1 MEDAIRAFVTFLEV
15 ERGASRETIRAYH
28 SDLNKFVAF
37 ANTVRAS
44 GAGPFTPQI
53 VDSFLIRRYL
63 ANLDEHKKK
72 KSTLARKLAT
82 LRSFYRFLLRE
93 GRVAAN
99 PADDVYTPKLP
110 QHLPRVLTKDDA
122 NALME
127 FPDGDRLCDLRDRAI
142 LETLYSTGTR
152 VSELV
157 GMNREDVNLKDGI
170 VRVKGKGRKER
181 LVPIGAVALEAIK
194 EYQNALQN
202 SALRRTL
209 PAHQLAGAHKPGT
222 LYSSRRAPQHSALN
236 EPAVF
241 LNSRGGRL
249 PARSVERVVAAYSSR
264 LAVGKISPHA
274 LRHSFATH
282 LLDEGADLRA
292 IQELLGHASL
302 DTTQK
307 YTHLAMD
314 QLLKVYDQAHPR
326 AKDAPVKRRPTHGA
340 SST

>member
-28 SDLNKFVAF
+28 SDLRQFVTFVKAIRPTH
-37 ANTVRAS
+37 AE
-44 GAGPFTPQI
+44 PFTPRTA
-53 VDSFLIRRYL
+53 DSLLIRSYL
-63 ANLDEHKKK
+63 ARLDQDNEK

-99 PADDVYTPKLP
+99 PADDVHTPKLP

-127 FPDGDRLCDLRDRAI
+127 FPDGKRLSDLRDRAI

-157 GMNREDVNLKDGI
+157 GMSWEDINFNDGI
-170 VRVKGKGRKER
+170 VRVRGKGRKER

-194 EYQNALQN
+194 EYQAALHH
-202 SALRRTL
+202 SELST
-209 PAHQLAGAHKPGT
+209 
-222 LYSSRRAPQHSALN
+222 QHSALN
-236 EPAVF
+236 ETAVF
-241 LNSRGGRL
+241 RNSRGGRL
-249 PARSVERVVAAYSSR
+249 TARSVERLVATYSSR
-264 LAVGKISPHA
+264 LSAGRISPHA

-282 LLDEGADLRA
+282 LLDEGADLRV

-326 AKDAPVKRRPTHGA
+326 AKEESIKKAPKHGV

>member
-28 SDLNKFVAF
+28 SDLRQFVTFVKAIRPTH
-37 ANTVRAS
+37 AE
-44 GAGPFTPQI
+44 PFTPRTA
-53 VDSFLIRRYL
+53 DSLLIRSYL
-63 ANLDEHKKK
+63 ARLDQDNEK

-93 GRVAAN
+93 GRVTAN
-99 PADDVYTPKLP
+99 PANDVHTPKLP

-127 FPDGDRLCDLRDRAI
+127 FPDGDRLSDLRDRAI

-157 GMNREDVNLKDGI
+157 GMSWEDINFNDGI
-170 VRVKGKGRKER
+170 VRIRGKGRKER

-194 EYQNALQN
+194 DYQAALQH
-202 SALRRTL
+202 SAFST
-209 PAHQLAGAHKPGT
+209 
-222 LYSSRRAPQHSALN
+222 QHSALN
-236 EPAVF
+236 ETAVF
-241 LNSRGGRL
+241 RNSRGGRL
-249 PARSVERVVAAYSSR
+249 TARSVERLVATYSTR
-264 LAVGKISPHA
+264 LSAGRISPHA

-282 LLDEGADLRA
+282 LLDEGADLRV

-314 QLLKVYDQAHPR
+314 QLLKVYDHAHPR
-326 AKDAPVKRRPTHGA
+326 AKEASIKKAPKHGV

>member
-28 SDLNKFVAF
+28 SDLRQFVAF
-37 ANTVRAS
+37 AKTVRTSHAE
-44 GAGPFTPQI
+44 PFTPRT
-53 VDSFLIRRYL
+53 VDSLLIRSYL
-63 ANLDEHKKK
+63 ARLDQDKEK

-99 PADDVYTPKLP
+99 PADEVHTPKLP

-127 FPDGDRLCDLRDRAI
+127 FPDGDRVSDLRDRAI

-157 GMNREDVNLKDGI
+157 GMNWEDVNLNDGI
-170 VRVKGKGRKER
+170 VRVKGKSRKER
-181 LVPIGAVALEAIK
+181 QVPIGSVAVEVIK
-194 EYQNALQN
+194 EYQTALH
-202 SALRRTL
+202 L
-209 PAHQLAGAHKPGT
+209 
-222 LYSSRRAPQHSALN
+222 SALN
-236 EPAVF
+236 ETAVF
-241 LNSRGGRL
+241 QNSRGGRL
-249 PARSVERVVAAYSSR
+249 TARSVERLVATYSSR
-264 LAVGKISPHA
+264 LLTGRISPHA
-274 LRHSFATH
+274 LRHAFATH

-314 QLLKVYDQAHPR
+314 QLLRVYDHAHPR
-326 AKDAPVKRRPTHGA
+326 AKEESAKKSPKHGV

>member
-28 SDLNKFVAF
+28 SDLRQFVTFVKAIRPTH
-37 ANTVRAS
+37 AE
-44 GAGPFTPQI
+44 PFTPRTA
-53 VDSFLIRRYL
+53 DSLLIRSYL
-63 ANLDEHKKK
+63 ATLDQDNEK

-99 PADDVYTPKLP
+99 PANDVHTPKLP

-127 FPDGDRLCDLRDRAI
+127 FPAGDRLSDLRDRAI

-157 GMNREDVNLKDGI
+157 GMSWEDINFNDGI

-181 LVPIGAVALEAIK
+181 LVPIGAVALEAIRD
-194 EYQNALQN
+194 YQVALHR
-202 SALRRTL
+202 SAFSKTL
-209 PAHQLAGAHKPGT
+209 PAHQLAGAHKRGA
-222 LYSSRRAPQHSALN
+222 LYSSRRAPQHSAPN
-236 EPAVF
+236 ETAVF
-241 LNSRGGRL
+241 RNSRGGRL
-249 PARSVERVVAAYSSR
+249 TARSVERLVATYSAR
-264 LAVGKISPHA
+264 LSAGRISPHA

-282 LLDEGADLRA
+282 LLDEGADLRV

-314 QLLKVYDQAHPR
+314 QLLKVYDHAHPR
-326 AKDAPVKRRPTHGA
+326 AKEESIKKAPKHGV

>member
-28 SDLNKFVAF
+28 SDLSQFVAF
-37 ANTVRAS
+37 AKAVLAS
-44 GAGPFTPQI
+44 QARPFTPHT

-72 KSTLARKLAT
+72 KSTLARRLAT
-82 LRSFYRFLLRE
+82 LRTFYRFLVRE
-93 GRVAAN
+93 GRVTAN
-99 PADDVYTPKLP
+99 PADDVHTPKLP
-110 QHLPRVLTKDDA
+110 QYLPRVLTKDDA

-127 FPDGDRLCDLRDRAI
+127 FPDGDRLCDLRDQAI

-194 EYQNALQN
+194 EYQRALQN
-202 SALRRTL
+202 
-209 PAHQLAGAHKPGT
+209 
-222 LYSSRRAPQHSALN
+222 SALN

-249 PARSVERVVAAYSSR
+249 TARSVERVVAAYSSR

-326 AKDAPVKRRPTHGA
+326 AKDASVKRRATHGA

>member
-1 MEDAIRAFVTFLEV
+1 MDDAIRAFVTFLEV

-28 SDLNKFVAF
+28 SDLSQFVAF
-37 ANTVRAS
+37 AKTVRAS
-44 GAGPFTPQI
+44 DGPLTPQA
-53 VDSFLIRRYL
+53 VDSLLIRSYL
-63 ANLDEHKKK
+63 ARLDQRKEK

-82 LRSFYRFLLRE
+82 LRSLYRFLMRE
-93 GRVAAN
+93 GRVGTN
-99 PADDVYTPKLP
+99 PADDVHTPKLP

-157 GMNREDVNLKDGI
+157 GMNWDDINLGDGI
-170 VRVKGKGRKER
+170 VRVRGKGKKER
-181 LVPIGAVALEAIK
+181 TVPIGAVALEAIK
-194 EYQNALQN
+194 EYQAALQHP
-202 SALRRTL
+202 ALRKTL
-209 PAHQLAGAHKPGT
+209 PAHQLTGAHKPGA
-222 LYSSRRAPQHSALN
+222 LYSSRRAPQHSAQYD
-236 EPAVF
+236 ETAVF
-241 LNSRGGRL
+241 RNSRGGRL
-249 PARSVERVVAAYSSR
+249 TARSVERLVAAYSSR
-264 LAVGKISPHA
+264 LAVGKVSPHG

-314 QLLKVYDQAHPR
+314 QLLKVYDRAHPR
-326 AKDAPVKRRPTHGA
+326 AKEASLKRRPAHGA

>member
-28 SDLNKFVAF
+28 SDLSQFVAF
-37 ANTVRAS
+37 AKTVRAS
-44 GAGPFTPQI
+44 DAGALTPQT
-53 VDSFLIRRYL
+53 VDSLLIRSYL
-63 ANLDEHKKK
+63 ARLDQHKEK
-72 KSTLARKLAT
+72 KSTLARKLAA

-99 PADDVYTPKLP
+99 PANDVHTPKLP

-157 GMNREDVNLKDGI
+157 GMNWEDVNLQDGI
-170 VRVKGKGRKER
+170 VRVRGKGRKER
-181 LVPIGAVALEAIK
+181 MVPIGAVALEAIE
-194 EYQNALQN
+194 EYQAALQN
-202 SALRRTL
+202 SALRKTL
-209 PAHQLAGAHKPGT
+209 PAHQLAGTHKPGA
-222 LYSSRRAPQHSALN
+222 LYSSRRAPQHSALY
-236 EPAVF
+236 ETAVF
-241 LNSRGGRL
+241 RNARGGRVT
-249 PARSVERVVAAYSSR
+249 ARSVERLVAAYSSR
-264 LAVGKISPHA
+264 LAAGRISPHG

-326 AKDAPVKRRPTHGA
+326 AKEASVKRRPTHGP

>member
-1 MEDAIRAFVTFLEV
+1 MEDAIRAFVTCLEV
-15 ERGASRETIRAYH
+15 ERGASRETIRAYQ
-28 SDLNKFVAF
+28 SDLRQFVAF
-37 ANTVRAS
+37 AKTTRNTEDES
-44 GAGPFTPQI
+44 FTPVM
-53 VDSFLIRRYL
+53 VDSVLIRSYL
-63 ANLDEHKKK
+63 AYLDGHQEKKA
-72 KSTLARKLAT
+72 TLARKLAT

-99 PADDVYTPKLP
+99 PADSVHTPKLP

-127 FPDGDRLCDLRDRAI
+127 FPGGDRLTDLRDRAI

-157 GMNREDVNLKDGI
+157 GMNWEDINIPDGI

-181 LVPIGAVALEAIK
+181 LVPIGTVALEAIK
-194 EYQNALQN
+194 EYQAALHRSIPIEAERALQ
-202 SALRRTL
+202 LDG
-209 PAHQLAGAHKPGT
+209 AHQRDT
-222 LYSSRRAPQHSALN
+222 LYPSYRQAQHSAPN
-236 EPAVF
+236 ETAVF
-241 LNSRGGRL
+241 RNVRGSRL
-249 PARSVERVVAAYSSR
+249 TARSIERLVAAYSSR
-264 LAVGKISPHA
+264 LPVGRISPHA

-314 QLLKVYDQAHPR
+314 HLLKVYDESHPR
-326 AKDAPVKRRPTHGA
+326 AKEEKASKPPNHGV

>member
-1 MEDAIRAFVTFLEV
+1 MDDAIRAFVTCLEV

-28 SDLNKFVAF
+28 SDLRQFVAF
-37 ANTVRAS
+37 AKSIRNTQ
-44 GAGPFTPQI
+44 GEPFIPVM
-53 VDSFLIRRYL
+53 VDSLLIRSYL
-63 ANLDEHKKK
+63 AFLDKHKEK

-93 GRVAAN
+93 GLVTAN
-99 PADDVYTPKLP
+99 PADDVHTPKLP

-127 FPDGDRLCDLRDRAI
+127 LPDGNRLTDLRDRAI

-157 GMNREDVNLKDGI
+157 GMNWEDINLRDGM

-181 LVPIGAVALEAIK
+181 LIPVGAVALEAIK
-194 EYQNALQN
+194 EYQEALHR
-202 SALRRTL
+202 STHST
-209 PAHQLAGAHKPGT
+209 P
-222 LYSSRRAPQHSALN
+222 HSALN
-236 EPAVF
+236 ETAVF
-241 LNSRGGRL
+241 RNARGGRL
-249 PARSVERVVAAYSSR
+249 TARSIERLVAAYSGR
-264 LAVGKISPHA
+264 LPVGRISPHA

-282 LLDEGADLRA
+282 LLDEGVDLRA

-314 QLLKVYDQAHPR
+314 QLLKVYDQSHPR
-326 AKDAPVKRRPTHGA
+326 AKEESNTKPTNHGV

>member
-28 SDLNKFVAF
+28 SDLIQFVAF
-37 ANTVRAS
+37 AKAVRPSHAE
-44 GAGPFTPQI
+44 PLTPQT
-53 VDSFLIRRYL
+53 VDSLFIRGYL
-63 ANLDEHKKK
+63 AKLDRDKEK

-93 GRVAAN
+93 GRVVAN
-99 PADDVYTPKLP
+99 PAADVHTPKLP

-127 FPDGDRLCDLRDRAI
+127 FPEGDRISNLRDRAI
-142 LETLYSTGTR
+142 LEMLYSTGTR

-157 GMNREDVNLKDGI
+157 GMNWEDIDLCDGI

-181 LVPIGAVALEAIK
+181 LVPVGAVAVEALK
-194 EYQNALQN
+194 EYQAALH
-202 SALRRTL
+202 T
-209 PAHQLAGAHKPGT
+209 PAAGHAAST
-222 LYSSRRAPQHSALN
+222 ETS
-236 EPAVF
+236 AVF
-241 LNSRGGRL
+241 RNSRGGRL
-249 PARSVERVVAAYSSR
+249 TARSVERLVAAYSSR
-264 LAVGKISPHA
+264 LATGRISPHG

-314 QLLKVYDQAHPR
+314 QLLKVYDQTHPR
-326 AKDAPVKRRPTHGA
+326 ARETAVKKRPTHGA

>member
-28 SDLNKFVAF
+28 SDLIQFVAF
-37 ANTVRAS
+37 AKTVRTSHAE
-44 GAGPFTPQI
+44 PLTPQT
-53 VDSFLIRRYL
+53 VDSLFIRSYL
-63 ANLDEHKKK
+63 AKLDRGKEK

-99 PADDVYTPKLP
+99 PAADVHTPKLP

-127 FPDGDRLCDLRDRAI
+127 FPDGDRLCNLRDRAI
-142 LETLYSTGTR
+142 LEMLYSTGTR

-157 GMNREDVNLKDGI
+157 GMNWEDIDLRDGI

-181 LVPIGAVALEAIK
+181 LVPVGAVALEALK
-194 EYQNALQN
+194 EYQAALHTQ
-202 SALRRTL
+202 T
-209 PAHQLAGAHKPGT
+209 AGHAAST
-222 LYSSRRAPQHSALN
+222 EETR
-236 EPAVF
+236 AVF
-241 LNSRGGRL
+241 RNSRGGRL
-249 PARSVERVVAAYSSR
+249 TARSVERLVAAYSSR
-264 LAVGKISPHA
+264 LAVGRISPHG

-314 QLLKVYDQAHPR
+314 QLLKVYDQTHPR
-326 AKDAPVKRRPTHGA
+326 AKEAAVKKRPTHGA

>member
-1 MEDAIRAFVTFLEV
+1 MDDAIRAFVTCLEV

-28 SDLNKFVAF
+28 SDLRQFVAF
-37 ANTVRAS
+37 AKTIRKPQ
-44 GAGPFTPQI
+44 GEPFRPVM
-53 VDSFLIRRYL
+53 VDALMIRNYL
-63 ANLDEHKKK
+63 AFLDQHKEK

-93 GRVAAN
+93 GRVTAN

-110 QHLPRVLTKDDA
+110 QHLPRVLTKDEA

-127 FPDGDRLCDLRDRAI
+127 FPDGHRLADLRDRAI

-152 VSELV
+152 VGELV
-157 GMNREDVNLKDGI
+157 GMNWEDINFSDGI

-181 LVPIGAVALEAIK
+181 LIPIGAVALEAIK
-194 EYQNALQN
+194 EYQAALHRL
-202 SALRRTL
+202 ALST
-209 PAHQLAGAHKPGT
+209 P
-222 LYSSRRAPQHSALN
+222 HSALN
-236 EPAVF
+236 ETAVF
-241 LNSRGGRL
+241 RNARGGRL
-249 PARSVERVVAAYSSR
+249 TARSIERLVATYSSR
-264 LAVGKISPHA
+264 LPVGRISPHA

-314 QLLKVYDQAHPR
+314 QLLNVYDQSHPR
-326 AKDAPVKRRPTHGA
+326 AKGA
-340 SST
+340 SAKKPPNHGVSST

>member
-28 SDLNKFVAF
+28 SDLNRFVAF
-37 ANTVRAS
+37 AKTVRAS
-44 GAGPFTPQI
+44 HAGPFTPHM
-53 VDSFLIRRYL
+53 VDPFLIRSYL
-63 ANLDEHKKK
+63 AALDQHKEK

-99 PADDVYTPKLP
+99 PADEVHTPKLP
-110 QHLPRVLTKDDA
+110 QPLPRVLSKDDA
-122 NALME
+122 SALME
-127 FPDGDRLCDLRDRAI
+127 FPDGTRLADWRDRAI

-157 GMNREDVNLKDGI
+157 GMNWEDVNLSDGI
-170 VRVKGKGRKER
+170 VRVRGKGRKER
-181 LVPIGAVALEAIK
+181 LIPIGAVALDAIK
-194 EYQNALQN
+194 EYQTALH
-202 SALRRTL
+202 R
-209 PAHQLAGAHKPGT
+209 LAIPGAPSQSKGST
-222 LYSSRRAPQHSALN
+222 QHSARH
-236 EPAVF
+236 ETAVF
-241 LNSRGGRL
+241 RNLRGGRL
-249 PARSVERVVAAYSSR
+249 TARSVERMVAAYSSR
-264 LAVGKISPHA
+264 LPVSRISPHA

-326 AKDAPVKRRPTHGA
+326 AKPESPGKPPRQGT

>member
-1 MEDAIRAFVTFLEV
+1 MDDAIRAFVTCLEV

-28 SDLNKFVAF
+28 SDLRQFVAF
-37 ANTVRAS
+37 AKTIRNTQ
-44 GAGPFTPQI
+44 GEPFIPVM
-53 VDSFLIRRYL
+53 VDSLLIRSYL
-63 ANLDEHKKK
+63 AFLDRHKEK

-99 PADDVYTPKLP
+99 PADDVHTPKLP
-110 QHLPRVLTKDDA
+110 QHLPRVLTKDEA

-127 FPDGDRLCDLRDRAI
+127 FPEGHRLSDLRDRAI

-152 VSELV
+152 VGELV
-157 GMNREDVNLKDGI
+157 GMNWEDINLSDGL

-181 LVPIGAVALEAIK
+181 LVPIGAVALDAIK
-194 EYQNALQN
+194 EYQ
-202 SALRRTL
+202 SALHRSALSIPPDNARGSE
-209 PAHQLAGAHKPGT
+209 PIEAQL
-222 LYSSRRAPQHSALN
+222 SALN
-236 EPAVF
+236 ETAVF
-241 LNSRGGRL
+241 RNARGGRL
-249 PARSVERVVAAYSSR
+249 TARSIERLVATYSSR
-264 LAVGKISPHA
+264 LPVGRISPHA

-314 QLLKVYDQAHPR
+314 QLLKVYDQSHPR
-326 AKDAPVKRRPTHGA
+326 AKGA
-340 SST
+340 SAKKPPNHGVSST

>member
-15 ERGASRETIRAYH
+15 ERGASRDTIRAYH
-28 SDLNKFVAF
+28 SDLSQFVSF
-37 ANTVRAS
+37 AKSLQAS
-44 GAGPFTPQI
+44 QAEPFTPQA
-53 VDSFLIRRYL
+53 VDSLLIRSYL
-63 ANLDEHKKK
+63 AKLDQHKEK

-82 LRSFYRFLLRE
+82 LRGFYRFLLRE

-99 PADDVYTPKLP
+99 PADDVQTPKLP

-127 FPDGDRLCDLRDRAI
+127 FPDGHRLCDLRDRAI

-157 GMNREDVNLKDGI
+157 GMNWDDMNLRDGV
-170 VRVKGKGRKER
+170 VRIRGKGRKER
-181 LVPIGAVALEAIK
+181 LVPVGTVAVEAIK
-194 EYQNALQN
+194 EYQTALQRSVLSIEE
-202 SALRRTL
+202 SALKE
-209 PAHQLAGAHKPGT
+209 A
-222 LYSSRRAPQHSALN
+222 
-236 EPAVF
+236 AVF
-241 LNSRGGRL
+241 RNARGGRL
-249 PARSVERVVAAYSSR
+249 TVRSVERLVAGYSSR
-264 LAVGKISPHA
+264 LAVGRISPHG

-314 QLLKVYDQAHPR
+314 QLLKVYDQTHPR
-326 AKDAPVKRRPTHGA
+326 AKDASGKRRPTHGA

>member
-28 SDLNKFVAF
+28 SDLRQFVTFVKAIRPTH
-37 ANTVRAS
+37 AE
-44 GAGPFTPQI
+44 PFTPRTA
-53 VDSFLIRRYL
+53 DSLLIRSYL
-63 ANLDEHKKK
+63 ARLDQDNEK

-99 PADDVYTPKLP
+99 PANDVHTPRLP

-127 FPDGDRLCDLRDRAI
+127 FPDGDRLSDLRDRAI

-157 GMNREDVNLKDGI
+157 GMSWEDINFNDGI
-170 VRVKGKGRKER
+170 VRIRGKGRKER
-181 LVPIGAVALEAIK
+181 LVPIGAVALEAIRD
-194 EYQNALQN
+194 YQAALHR
-202 SALRRTL
+202 SAFST
-209 PAHQLAGAHKPGT
+209 QQ
-222 LYSSRRAPQHSALN
+222 SAPN
-236 EPAVF
+236 ETAVF
-241 LNSRGGRL
+241 RNSRGGRL
-249 PARSVERVVAAYSSR
+249 TARSVERLVATYSAR
-264 LAVGKISPHA
+264 LSAGRISPHA

-282 LLDEGADLRA
+282 LLDEGADLRV

-314 QLLKVYDQAHPR
+314 QLLKVYDHAHPR
-326 AKDAPVKRRPTHGA
+326 AKEESIKKAPKHGA
-340 SST
+340 S

>member
-28 SDLNKFVAF
+28 SDLRQFVTFVKAIRPTH
-37 ANTVRAS
+37 AE
-44 GAGPFTPQI
+44 PFTPRTA
-53 VDSFLIRRYL
+53 DSLLIRSYL
-63 ANLDEHKKK
+63 ARLDQDNEK

-99 PADDVYTPKLP
+99 PADDVHTPKLP

-127 FPDGDRLCDLRDRAI
+127 FPDGKRLSDLRDRAI

-157 GMNREDVNLKDGI
+157 GMSWEDINFNDGI
-170 VRVKGKGRKER
+170 VRVRGKGRKER

-194 EYQNALQN
+194 EYQAALHH
-202 SALRRTL
+202 SELST
-209 PAHQLAGAHKPGT
+209 
-222 LYSSRRAPQHSALN
+222 QHSALN
-236 EPAVF
+236 ETAVF
-241 LNSRGGRL
+241 RNSRGGRL
-249 PARSVERVVAAYSSR
+249 TARSVERLVATYSSR
-264 LAVGKISPHA
+264 LSAGRISPHA

-282 LLDEGADLRA
+282 LLDEGADLRV
-292 IQELLGHASL
+292 IQELLGHASI

-314 QLLKVYDQAHPR
+314 QLLKVYDHAHPR
-326 AKDAPVKRRPTHGA
+326 AMEESITKAPKHGV

>member
-28 SDLNKFVAF
+28 SDLTQFVALTK
-37 ANTVRAS
+37 TVRAS
-44 GAGPFTPQI
+44 QAGPFTPQM
-53 VDSFLIRRYL
+53 VDSFLIRSYL
-63 ANLDEHKKK
+63 ATLDQHKEK

-93 GRVAAN
+93 GRVTVN
-99 PADDVYTPKLP
+99 PADDVHTPKLP

-127 FPDGDRLCDLRDRAI
+127 FPDGERLCDLRDRAI

-157 GMNREDVNLKDGI
+157 GMNWNDINLRDGV
-170 VRVKGKGRKER
+170 VRVRGKGRKER
-181 LVPIGAVALEAIK
+181 LVPIGAVALEAMK
-194 EYQNALQN
+194 EYQTAL
-202 SALRRTL
+202 
-209 PAHQLAGAHKPGT
+209 
-222 LYSSRRAPQHSALN
+222 QHSALSTQRSALD
-236 EPAVF
+236 ETAVF
-241 LNSRGGRL
+241 RNSRGGRL
-249 PARSVERVVAAYSSR
+249 TARSVERVVAAYSSR
-264 LAVGKISPHA
+264 LAAGSISPHG

-314 QLLKVYDQAHPR
+314 QLLKVYDQTHPR
-326 AKDAPVKRRPTHGA
+326 AKDTSVKRRPIHGA

>member
-28 SDLNKFVAF
+28 SDLSQFIAF
-37 ANTVRAS
+37 AKTALAS
-44 GAGPFTPQI
+44 QARPFTPHT

-63 ANLDEHKKK
+63 ASLDEHKKK
-72 KSTLARKLAT
+72 KSTLARRLAT
-82 LRSFYRFLLRE
+82 LRTFYRFLVRE
-93 GRVAAN
+93 GRMAAN
-99 PADDVYTPKLP
+99 PADDVHTPKLP

-170 VRVKGKGRKER
+170 VRVRGKGRKER
-181 LVPIGAVALEAIK
+181 LVPIAAVALEAIT
-194 EYQNALQN
+194 EYQEALQR
-202 SALRRTL
+202 SALST
-209 PAHQLAGAHKPGT
+209 A
-222 LYSSRRAPQHSALN
+222 HSALH
-236 EPAVF
+236 ETAVF

-249 PARSVERVVAAYSSR
+249 TARSVERVVAAYSSR

-326 AKDAPVKRRPTHGA
+326 AKDASVKRRATHGA

>member
-1 MEDAIRAFVTFLEV
+1 MEDAIRAFVTFIEV

-28 SDLNKFVAF
+28 SDLSQFVTF
-37 ANTVRAS
+37 AKTVRVS
-44 GAGPFTPQI
+44 RVEPFTPRT
-53 VDSFLIRRYL
+53 VDSLLIRSYL
-63 ANLDEHKKK
+63 AFLDQHKEK

-93 GRVAAN
+93 GRVMAN
-99 PADDVYTPKLP
+99 PADDVHTPKLP

-127 FPDGDRLCDLRDRAI
+127 FPDGNRLTDLRDRAI

-157 GMNREDVNLKDGI
+157 GMNWEDINLADGI
-170 VRVKGKGRKER
+170 VRVTGKGRKER

-194 EYQNALQN
+194 EYRATLQR
-202 SALRRTL
+202 SALRKAL
-209 PAHQLAGAHKPGT
+209 PAHQPAGVHERDT
-222 LYSSRRAPQHSALN
+222 RYSSRHAAQQSALY

-241 LNSRGGRL
+241 LNLRGGRL
-249 PARSVERVVAAYSSR
+249 TARSVERLVAAYSSR
-264 LAVGKISPHA
+264 LPVGRISPHA

-307 YTHLAMD
+307 YTHLAID

-326 AKDAPVKRRPTHGA
+326 AKGESAKRPPKHGV

>member
-28 SDLNKFVAF
+28 SDLSQFVAY
-37 ANTVRAS
+37 AKTVPAS
-44 GAGPFTPQI
+44 QAGPFTPQR
-53 VDSFLIRRYL
+53 VDSFLIRCYL
-63 ANLDEHKKK
+63 ASLDQRKEKKT
-72 KSTLARKLAT
+72 TLARKLAT
-82 LRSFYRFLLRE
+82 LRSFYRFLVRE

-99 PADDVYTPKLP
+99 PADDVHTPKLP

-157 GMNREDVNLKDGI
+157 GMNWDDINLDDGI
-170 VRVKGKGRKER
+170 VRIRGKGRKER
-181 LVPIGAVALEAIK
+181 LVPVGAVALEAMK
-194 EYQNALQN
+194 EYQAALQRP
-202 SALRRTL
+202 ALST
-209 PAHQLAGAHKPGT
+209 
-222 LYSSRRAPQHSALN
+222 QHSALY

-241 LNSRGGRL
+241 RNSRGGRL
-249 PARSVERVVAAYSSR
+249 TARSVERVVAAYSSR
-264 LAVGKISPHA
+264 LAVGRISPHG

-314 QLLKVYDQAHPR
+314 QLLKVYDQTHPR
-326 AKDAPVKRRPTHGA
+326 AKGASVKRRPTHGA

>member
-28 SDLNKFVAF
+28 SDLRQFVTFVKAIRTSH
-37 ANTVRAS
+37 AE
-44 GAGPFTPQI
+44 PFTPRT
-53 VDSFLIRRYL
+53 VDSLLIRSYL
-63 ANLDEHKKK
+63 ARLDQDKEK
-72 KSTLARKLAT
+72 KSTLARKLAS
-82 LRSFYRFLLRE
+82 LRSFYRFLMRE

-99 PADDVYTPKLP
+99 PADDVRTPKLP

-127 FPDGDRLCDLRDRAI
+127 FPDGERLSDLRDRAI

-157 GMNREDVNLKDGI
+157 GMSWEDINFNDGI
-170 VRVKGKGRKER
+170 VRVTGKGRKER

-194 EYQNALQN
+194 EYRSAFHTITAVHLALAQE
-202 SALRRTL
+202 T
-209 PAHQLAGAHKPGT
+209 T
-222 LYSSRRAPQHSALN
+222 
-236 EPAVF
+236 AVF
-241 LNSRGGRL
+241 RNSRGGRL
-249 PARSVERVVAAYSSR
+249 TARSVERLVATYSSR
-264 LAVGKISPHA
+264 LSAGRISPHA

-314 QLLKVYDQAHPR
+314 QLLKVYDHAHPR
-326 AKDAPVKRRPTHGA
+326 AKEESIKKAPKHGV

>member
-28 SDLNKFVAF
+28 SDLRQFVTFVKAIRPTH
-37 ANTVRAS
+37 AE
-44 GAGPFTPQI
+44 PFTPRTA
-53 VDSFLIRRYL
+53 DSLLIRSYL
-63 ANLDEHKKK
+63 ARLDQDNEK

-99 PADDVYTPKLP
+99 PANDVHTPKLP

-127 FPDGDRLCDLRDRAI
+127 FPDGERLSALRDRAI

-157 GMNREDVNLKDGI
+157 GMSREDINFNDGI

-194 EYQNALQN
+194 DYQAALHR
-202 SALRRTL
+202 SALITQR
-209 PAHQLAGAHKPGT
+209 
-222 LYSSRRAPQHSALN
+222 SALD
-236 EPAVF
+236 ETAVF
-241 LNSRGGRL
+241 RNARGGRL
-249 PARSVERVVAAYSSR
+249 TARSVERLVAAYSSR
-264 LAVGKISPHA
+264 LSAGRISPHA

-282 LLDEGADLRA
+282 LLDEGADLRV

-326 AKDAPVKRRPTHGA
+326 AKEESSKKAPKHGV

>member
-1 MEDAIRAFVTFLEV
+1 MDDAIRAFVTCLEV

-28 SDLNKFVAF
+28 SDLRQFVAF
-37 ANTVRAS
+37 AKTIRNPQAE
-44 GAGPFTPQI
+44 PFTPMM
-53 VDSFLIRRYL
+53 VDSLLIRSYL
-63 ANLDEHKKK
+63 AFLDQHKEK

-93 GRVAAN
+93 GLVAAN
-99 PADDVYTPKLP
+99 PADDVHTPKLP

-127 FPDGDRLCDLRDRAI
+127 LPDGNRLTDLRDRAI

-157 GMNREDVNLKDGI
+157 GMNWEDINLSDGI
-170 VRVKGKGRKER
+170 VCVKGKGRKER
-181 LVPIGAVALEAIK
+181 LVPVGVVALEAIK
-194 EYQNALQN
+194 EYQTALHRATLN
-202 SALRRTL
+202 KAL
-209 PAHQLAGAHKPGT
+209 PAHQLDGAHKRDA
-222 LYSSRRAPQHSALN
+222 LSSSRRTPQHSALN
-236 EPAVF
+236 ETAVF
-241 LNSRGGRL
+241 LNLRGRRL
-249 PARSVERVVAAYSSR
+249 TARSIERLVAAYSGR
-264 LAVGKISPHA
+264 LPVGRISPHT

-314 QLLKVYDQAHPR
+314 QLLKVYDQSHPR
-326 AKDAPVKRRPTHGA
+326 AKEESDTKPTNRGV

>member
-28 SDLNKFVAF
+28 SDLSQFVSF
-37 ANTVRAS
+37 AKTVRAS
-44 GAGPFTPQI
+44 HAGPFTPQT
-53 VDSFLIRRYL
+53 VDSLLIRCYL
-63 ANLDEHKKK
+63 AKLDQHKEK

-93 GRVAAN
+93 GRVTAN
-99 PADDVYTPKLP
+99 PADGVHTPKLP

-127 FPDGDRLCDLRDRAI
+127 FPDGDRFCDLRDRAI

-157 GMNREDVNLKDGI
+157 GMNWDDINLCDGI
-170 VRVKGKGRKER
+170 VRVRGKGRKER
-181 LVPIGAVALEAIK
+181 LIPIGAVALDAIK
-194 EYQNALQN
+194 EYQAAL
-202 SALRRTL
+202 
-209 PAHQLAGAHKPGT
+209 
-222 LYSSRRAPQHSALN
+222 QHSARN
-236 EPAVF
+236 ETAVF
-241 LNSRGGRL
+241 RNSRGGRL
-249 PARSVERVVAAYSSR
+249 TARSVERMVAAYSSR
-264 LAVGKISPHA
+264 LAVGKISPHG

-314 QLLKVYDQAHPR
+314 QLLKVYDQTHPR
-326 AKDAPVKRRPTHGA
+326 AKEAAVKGRPTHGA

>member
-28 SDLNKFVAF
+28 SDLRQFVTFVKAIRPTH
-37 ANTVRAS
+37 AE
-44 GAGPFTPQI
+44 PFTPRTA
-53 VDSFLIRRYL
+53 DSLLIRSYL
-63 ANLDEHKKK
+63 ARLDQDNEK

-99 PADDVYTPKLP
+99 PANDVHTPKLP

-127 FPDGDRLCDLRDRAI
+127 FPDGERLSDLRDRAI

-157 GMNREDVNLKDGI
+157 GMSREDINFNDGI

-194 EYQNALQN
+194 EYQAALQC
-202 SALRRTL
+202 SALST
-209 PAHQLAGAHKPGT
+209 
-222 LYSSRRAPQHSALN
+222 QHSALD
-236 EPAVF
+236 EMAVF
-241 LNSRGGRL
+241 RNSRGGRL
-249 PARSVERVVAAYSSR
+249 TTRSVERLVAAYSSR
-264 LAVGKISPHA
+264 LSAGRISPHA

-282 LLDEGADLRA
+282 LLDEGADLRV

-326 AKDAPVKRRPTHGA
+326 AKEESSKKAPKHGV